1 MRGVCAILGTKLGAG
16 PERAWDE
23 LRNNPCCQSHWILT
37 RELSLQQARKKQ
49 FKVDLAELHA
59 VCEANYARLLRLFPD
74 YENSNS
80 REFIAGSARVQLE
93 VIERCRYT
101 TIFNLHQQHAEARWL
116 GHLRV
121 ELRAYHDAGM
131 LEVGMF
137 QSHRQIAPRYQYP
150 NDRMFQQDEKSQQ
163 NRFLADWL
171 EHCLQN
177 GRSSLDLC
185 VPATDS

>member
-1 MRGVCAILGTKLGAG
+1 MLQRANKKAFKL
-16 PERAWDE
+16 
-23 LRNNPCCQSHWILT
+23 
-37 RELSLQQARKKQ
+37 
-49 FKVDLAELHA
+49 DLAELHA
-59 VCEANYARLLRLFPD
+59 VCEANYARMLRLFPG

-80 REFIAGSARVQLE
+80 KEFFVGEARVTME

-101 TIFNLHQQHAEARWL
+101 TIFHLHQQQSEVRWL
-116 GHLRV
+116 GRLRV
-121 ELRAYHDAGM
+121 EVRAYHDAGM

-137 QSHRQIAPRYQYP
+137 QSHRRIAARYQYP

-177 GRSSLDLC
+177 GRSAANHC
-185 VPATDS
+185 PAVGHS